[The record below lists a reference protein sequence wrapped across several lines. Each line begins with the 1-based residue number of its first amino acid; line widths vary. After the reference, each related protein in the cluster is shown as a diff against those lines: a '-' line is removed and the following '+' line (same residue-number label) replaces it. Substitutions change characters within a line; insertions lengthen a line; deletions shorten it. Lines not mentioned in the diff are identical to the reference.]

1 MIHLNKNIHKKVISK
16 PLSKSAK
23 KPNIKAALSLATS
36 ALLGTSVVAGAVTS
50 NVAQAKDA
58 DEWQFESAF
67 LLYSEVDRVSAGEAI
82 IAGTK
87 TFANDEVLSL
97 KLTVD
102 ALTGASA
109 NGAVAQ
115 PNAQTFTRPSGNGQY
130 VTPAGETPLDDTF
143 HDTRVQLNGQWTQPL
158 AENITGSVG
167 GHFSKEYDYLSLG
180 VNGNLAYD
188 FNRKNSTISMG
199 LSYFQ
204 DTFTP
209 EGGIPKPLSSMLVGD
224 SSSAEWD
231 DEFAKTRIGDSD
243 DKSTTD
249 ILLGF
254 TQVINRRMITAFNYS
269 YSMVDGYLTDP
280 FKIVSVL
287 NTDGLAQDYIYE
299 SRPDSRIKQSTFM
312 QAKYHFDE
320 SLFDMVADVSYRYM
334 WDDWGITSHTLDTR
348 FNIPVGPASYFEPHI
363 RFYQQGAAD
372 FFQPYIIEGQ
382 SSLGF
387 VSADYRIG
395 EMTAVTVGAK
405 YGVILN
411 GGNELS
417 FRLEYYH
424 QMPTNSGF
432 AEPGAL
438 NGLDVYPVIDAIIAQ
453 VSYSF

>member
-1 MIHLNKNIHKKVISK
+1 MTNLNKTSK
-16 PLSKSAK
+16 QANKT
-23 KPNIKAALSLATS
+23 PNIKAALSLATG
-36 ALLGTSVVAGAVTS
+36 ALLGTSILTAGA
-50 NVAQAKDA
+50 AQAEEV
-58 DEWQFESAF
+58 DEWQFDSAF
-67 LLYSEVDRVSAGEAI
+67 LLYSEVDRVTATEAI

-87 TFANDEVLSL
+87 VFENDEILSL

-115 PNAQTFTRPSGNGQY
+115 PKAQTFTRPSGNGQY

-158 AENITGSVG
+158 SENITGSVG

-188 FNRKNSTISMG
+188 FNKKNSTISMG

-209 EGGIPKPLSSMLVGD
+209 EGGIPKPHSSMLVGD
-224 SSSAEWD
+224 SSAPEWD
-231 DEFAKTRIGDSD
+231 TEFAKTRIGDSD
-243 DKSTTD
+243 DKSTAD
-249 ILLGF
+249 ILVGF

-280 FKIVSVL
+280 FKVVSVL
-287 NTDGLAQDYIYE
+287 NNDGLAQDYIYE
-299 SRPDSRIKQSTFM
+299 SRPDSRVKQSTFM
-312 QAKYHFDE
+312 QAKYNFDD
-320 SLFDMVADVSYRYM
+320 SLLNTVADVSYRYM
-334 WDDWGITSHTLDTR
+334 WDDWGINSHTIDTR
-348 FNIPVGPASYFEPHI
+348 FTVPVGATSYIEPHI

-372 FFQPYIIEGQ
+372 FYQPYIIEEQ
-382 SSLGF
+382 APIGF

-405 YGVILN
+405 YGVVLN
-411 GGNELS
+411 DGNELS
-417 FRLEYYH
+417 FRLEYYR
-424 QMPTNSGF
+424 QTPTNAGF
-432 AEPGAL
+432 AELSAL
-438 NGLDVYPVIDAIIAQ
+438 KGQDIYPVVEAIIAQ

>member
-1 MIHLNKNIHKKVISK
+1 MNKLNKTSNKKNRNTN
-16 PLSKSAK
+16 L
-23 KPNIKAALSLATS
+23 KAALSLATS
-36 ALLGTSVVAGAVTS
+36 ALLGTSVVSASAV
-50 NVAQAKDA
+50 QAKEA
-58 DEWQFESAF
+58 NEWQFDSAF
-67 LLYSEVDRVSAGEAI
+67 LVYSEVDRVSATEAI

-87 TFANDEVLSL
+87 TFDNDEVLSL

-109 NGAVAQ
+109 NGAIAQ

-143 HDTRVQLNGQWTQPL
+143 HDTRVQFNGQWTQPL

-209 EGGIPKPLSSMLVGD
+209 EGGIPKPFSSMLVGD
-224 SSSAEWD
+224 SGASDWD
-231 DEFAKTRIGDSD
+231 TEFAKTRIGDSE
-243 DKSTTD
+243 DKSTAD
-249 ILLGF
+249 ILVGF

-280 FKIVSVL
+280 FKVVSVL
-287 NTDGLAQDYIYE
+287 NNEGIAQDYIYE
-299 SRPDSRIKQSTFM
+299 NRPDSRVKQSTFM
-312 QAKYHFDE
+312 QAKYHFDD
-320 SLFDMVADVSYRYM
+320 SLLNTVADVSYRYM
-334 WDDWGITSHTLDTR
+334 WDDWGINSHTIDTR
-348 FNIPVGPASYFEPHI
+348 FTIPVGAASYIEPHI

-372 FFQPYIIEGQ
+372 FYQPYVVDEQAPI
-382 SSLGF
+382 SF

-405 YGVILN
+405 YGVVLN

-417 FRLEYYH
+417 FRIEYYR
-424 QMPTNSGF
+424 QMPTNAGF
-432 AEPGAL
+432 VDPQGISS
-438 NGLDVYPVIDAIIAQ
+438 LDLYPVVEAVIAQ

>member
-1 MIHLNKNIHKKVISK
+1 MTNLNKTSK
-16 PLSKSAK
+16 QSNKT
-23 KPNIKAALSLATS
+23 PNIKAALSLATG
-36 ALLGTSVVAGAVTS
+36 ALLGTSILTAGA
-50 NVAQAKDA
+50 AQAEEV
-58 DEWQFESAF
+58 DEWQFDSAF
-67 LLYSEVDRVSAGEAI
+67 LLYSEADRVTATEAI

-87 TFANDEVLSL
+87 VFDNDEILSL

-158 AENITGSVG
+158 ADNITGSVG

-188 FNRKNSTISMG
+188 FNKKNSTISMG

-209 EGGIPKPLSSMLVGD
+209 EGGIPKPHSSMLVGD
-224 SSSAEWD
+224 SSSPEWD
-231 DEFAKTRIGDSD
+231 TEFAKTRIGDSD
-243 DKSTTD
+243 DKTTAD
-249 ILLGF
+249 ILVGF

-280 FKIVSVL
+280 FKVVSVL
-287 NTDGLAQDYIYE
+287 NNDGLAQDYIYE
-299 SRPDSRIKQSTFM
+299 SRPDSRVKQSIFM
-312 QAKYHFDE
+312 QAKYNFDD
-320 SLFDMVADVSYRYM
+320 SLLNTVADVSYRYM
-334 WDDWGITSHTLDTR
+334 WDDWGINSHTIDTR
-348 FNIPVGPASYFEPHI
+348 FTVPVGATSYIEPHI

-372 FFQPYIIEGQ
+372 FYQPYIIEEQ
-382 SSLGF
+382 APIGF

-405 YGVILN
+405 YGVVLN
-411 GGNELS
+411 DGNELS
-417 FRLEYYH
+417 FRLEYYR
-424 QMPTNSGF
+424 QTPTNAGF
-432 AEPGAL
+432 AELSAL
-438 NGLDVYPVIDAIIAQ
+438 KGQDIYPVVEALIAQ

>member
-1 MIHLNKNIHKKVISK
+1 MTNLNKTSK
-16 PLSKSAK
+16 QANKT
-23 KPNIKAALSLATS
+23 PNIKAALSLATG
-36 ALLGTSVVAGAVTS
+36 ALLGTSVLTAGA
-50 NVAQAKDA
+50 AQAEEV
-58 DEWQFESAF
+58 DEWQFDSAF
-67 LLYSEVDRVSAGEAI
+67 LLYSEVDRVTATEAI

-87 TFANDEVLSL
+87 VFENDEILSL

-115 PNAQTFTRPSGNGQY
+115 PKAQTFTRPSGNGQY

-158 AENITGSVG
+158 SENITGSVG

-188 FNRKNSTISMG
+188 FNKKNSTVSMG

-209 EGGIPKPLSSMLVGD
+209 EGGIPKPHSSMLVGD
-224 SSSAEWD
+224 SSAPEWD
-231 DEFAKTRIGDSD
+231 TEFAKTRIGDSD
-243 DKSTTD
+243 DKSTAD
-249 ILLGF
+249 ILVGF

-280 FKIVSVL
+280 FKVVSVL
-287 NTDGLAQDYIYE
+287 NNDGLAQDYIYE
-299 SRPDSRIKQSTFM
+299 SRPDSRVKQSTFM
-312 QAKYHFDE
+312 QAKYNFDD
-320 SLFDMVADVSYRYM
+320 SLLNTVADVSYRYM
-334 WDDWGITSHTLDTR
+334 WDDWGINSHTIDTR
-348 FNIPVGPASYFEPHI
+348 FTVPIGATSYIEPHI

-372 FFQPYIIEGQ
+372 FYQPYIIGEQ
-382 SSLGF
+382 APIGF

-405 YGVILN
+405 YGVVLN
-411 GGNELS
+411 DGNELS
-417 FRLEYYH
+417 FRLEYYR
-424 QMPTNSGF
+424 QTPTNAGF
-432 AEPGAL
+432 AELSAL
-438 NGLDVYPVIDAIIAQ
+438 KGQDIYPVVEAIIAQ

>member
-1 MIHLNKNIHKKVISK
+1 MTNLNKTSK
-16 PLSKSAK
+16 QANKT
-23 KPNIKAALSLATS
+23 PNIKAALSLATG
-36 ALLGTSVVAGAVTS
+36 ALLGTSVLTAGA
-50 NVAQAKDA
+50 AQAEEV
-58 DEWQFESAF
+58 DEWQFDSAF
-67 LLYSEVDRVSAGEAI
+67 LLYSEVDRVTATEAI

-87 TFANDEVLSL
+87 VFENDEILSL

-115 PNAQTFTRPSGNGQY
+115 PKAQTFTRPSGNGQY

-158 AENITGSVG
+158 SENITGSVG

-188 FNRKNSTISMG
+188 FNKKNSTVSMG

-209 EGGIPKPLSSMLVGD
+209 EGGIPKPHSSMLVGD
-224 SSSAEWD
+224 SSAPEWD
-231 DEFAKTRIGDSD
+231 TEFAKTRIGDSD
-243 DKSTTD
+243 DKSTAD
-249 ILLGF
+249 ILVGF

-280 FKIVSVL
+280 FKVVSVL
-287 NTDGLAQDYIYE
+287 NNDGLAQDYIYE
-299 SRPDSRIKQSTFM
+299 SRPDSRVKQSTFM
-312 QAKYHFDE
+312 QAKYNFDD
-320 SLFDMVADVSYRYM
+320 SLLNTVADVSYRYM
-334 WDDWGITSHTLDTR
+334 WDDWGINSHTIDTR
-348 FNIPVGPASYFEPHI
+348 FTVPVGATSYIEPHI

-372 FFQPYIIEGQ
+372 FYQPYIIEEQ
-382 SSLGF
+382 APIGF

-405 YGVILN
+405 YGVVLN
-411 GGNELS
+411 DGNELS
-417 FRLEYYH
+417 FRLEYYR
-424 QMPTNSGF
+424 QTPTNAGF
-432 AEPGAL
+432 AELSAL
-438 NGLDVYPVIDAIIAQ
+438 KGQDIYPVVEAIIAQ

>member
-1 MIHLNKNIHKKVISK
+1 MTNLNKTSK
-16 PLSKSAK
+16 QSNKT
-23 KPNIKAALSLATS
+23 PNIKAALSLATG
-36 ALLGTSVVAGAVTS
+36 ALLGTSILTAGA
-50 NVAQAKDA
+50 AQAEEV
-58 DEWQFESAF
+58 DEWQFDSAF
-67 LLYSEVDRVSAGEAI
+67 LLYSEVDRVTATEAI

-87 TFANDEVLSL
+87 VFENDEILSL

-158 AENITGSVG
+158 SENITGSVG

-188 FNRKNSTISMG
+188 FNKKNSTISMG

-209 EGGIPKPLSSMLVGD
+209 EGGIPKPHSSMLVGD
-224 SSSAEWD
+224 SSSPEWD
-231 DEFAKTRIGDSD
+231 TEFAKTRIGDSD
-243 DKSTTD
+243 DKTTAD
-249 ILLGF
+249 ILVGF

-280 FKIVSVL
+280 FKVVSVL
-287 NTDGLAQDYIYE
+287 NNDGLAQDYIYE
-299 SRPDSRIKQSTFM
+299 SRPDSRVKQSTFM
-312 QAKYHFDE
+312 QAKYNFDD
-320 SLFDMVADVSYRYM
+320 SLLNTVADVSYRYM
-334 WDDWGITSHTLDTR
+334 WDDWGINSHTIDTR
-348 FNIPVGPASYFEPHI
+348 FTVPVGATSYIEPHI

-372 FFQPYIIEGQ
+372 FYQPYIIEEQ
-382 SSLGF
+382 APIGF

-405 YGVILN
+405 YGVVLN
-411 GGNELS
+411 DGNELS
-417 FRLEYYH
+417 FRLEYYR
-424 QMPTNSGF
+424 QTPTNAGF
-432 AEPGAL
+432 AELSAL
-438 NGLDVYPVIDAIIAQ
+438 KGQDIYPVVEALIAQ

>member
-1 MIHLNKNIHKKVISK
+1 MNNIKKTSK
-16 PLSKSAK
+16 KTNK

-36 ALLGTSVVAGAVTS
+36 ALLGTGALS
-50 NVAQAKDA
+50 GGVAQATDA
-58 DEWQFESAF
+58 DEWQFDSAF
-67 LLYSEVDRVSAGEAI
+67 LLYSEVDRVSATEAI

-87 TFANDEVLSL
+87 TFENDEILSL
-97 KLTVD
+97 KITID

-158 AENITGSVG
+158 SENIIGSVG

-188 FNRKNSTISMG
+188 FNKKNSTISMG

-209 EGGIPKPLSSMLVGD
+209 EGGIPKPHSSMLVGD
-224 SSSAEWD
+224 SSSPEWD
-231 DEFAKTRIGDSD
+231 AEFAKTRVGEND
-243 DKSTTD
+243 DKTTAD
-249 ILLGF
+249 ILVGF

-280 FKIVSVL
+280 FKVVSVL
-287 NTDGLAQDYIYE
+287 NKEGLAQDYIYE
-299 SRPDSRIKQSTFM
+299 SRPDSRVKQSTFM
-312 QAKYHFDE
+312 QAKYHFDN
-320 SLFDMVADVSYRYM
+320 SLLNTVADVSYRYM
-334 WDDWGITSHTLDTR
+334 WDDWGINSHTIDTR
-348 FNIPVGPASYFEPHI
+348 FTIPVGATSYIEPHI

-372 FFQPYIIEGQ
+372 FYQPFIIEDQ
-382 SSLGF
+382 TPVSF

-395 EMTAVTVGAK
+395 EMTTVTVGAK
-405 YGVILN
+405 YGVVLN

-417 FRLEYYH
+417 FRLEYYR
-424 QMPTNSGF
+424 QMPTDAGF
-432 AEPGAL
+432 TEPNAL
-438 NGLDVYPVIDAIIAQ
+438 NGQDTYPVVEAIIAQ

>member
-1 MIHLNKNIHKKVISK
+1 MTNTNTAGEKSNK
-16 PLSKSAK
+16 A
-23 KPNIKAALSLATS
+23 PNIKAALSIATS
-36 ALLGTSVVAGAVTS
+36 ALLGTSLVTAGAS
-50 NVAQAKDA
+50 QAEEA
-58 DEWQFESAF
+58 DEWQFDSAF
-67 LLYSEVDRVSAGEAI
+67 LLYSETDRVSATEAI

-87 TFANDEVLSL
+87 VFDNDEILSL

-109 NGAVAQ
+109 NGAVVQ
-115 PNAQTFTRPSGNGQY
+115 PNAQTFTRPSGSGQY

-143 HDTRVQLNGQWTQPL
+143 RDTRVQLNGQWTQPL
-158 AENITGSVG
+158 SENITGSVG

-188 FNRKNSTISMG
+188 FNKKNSTFSMG

-209 EGGIPKPLSSMLVGD
+209 EGGIPKPHSSMLVGD
-224 SSSAEWD
+224 SSSPEWD
-231 DEFAKTRIGDSD
+231 GEFAKTRIGKSD
-243 DKSTTD
+243 DKSTAD

-280 FKIVSVL
+280 FKVVSVL
-287 NTDGLAQDYIYE
+287 NRNGLAQDYIYE
-299 SRPDSRIKQSTFM
+299 SRPDSRVKQSTFM
-312 QAKYHFDE
+312 QAKYHFDD
-320 SLFDMVADVSYRYM
+320 SLFNTVADVSYRYM
-334 WDDWGITSHTLDTR
+334 WDDWGINSHTIDTR
-348 FNIPVGPASYFEPHI
+348 FTISVGAASYIEPHI

-372 FFQPYIIEGQ
+372 FYQPYIIEEQ
-382 SSLGF
+382 APLGF

-405 YGVILN
+405 YGVALSD
-411 GGNELS
+411 GDELS
-417 FRLEYYH
+417 FRLEYYR
-424 QMPTNSGF
+424 QTPTNAGF
-432 AEPGAL
+432 NELSAL
-438 NGLDVYPVIDAIIAQ
+438 NGQDIYPVVEAIIAQ